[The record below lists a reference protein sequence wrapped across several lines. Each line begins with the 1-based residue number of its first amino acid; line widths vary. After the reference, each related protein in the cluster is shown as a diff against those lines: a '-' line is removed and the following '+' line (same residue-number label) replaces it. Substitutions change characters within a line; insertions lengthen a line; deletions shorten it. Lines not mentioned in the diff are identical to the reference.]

1 MNITNV
7 ETERKYL
14 IRFPDLAYLRSIAGC
29 REMAMVQTYLERK
42 EPEVE
47 RRVRSITENGG
58 TVYIYTEKR
67 PRAYL
72 SRFEDE
78 REVTREEYERLR
90 KEDGYSELVKTRYA
104 FPFAGHTMEIDIYPP
119 NIGGDVMAGYAILE
133 VEMSDPDET
142 VEFPEFL
149 EILKEVTDEKRYHN
163 KTLARL
169 MAKDEW

>member
-1 MNITNV
+1 MTTPHV

-14 IRFPDLAYLRSIAGC
+14 IKYPDTAYLRKIDSC
-29 REMAMVQTYLERK
+29 RVMAMVQTYLERK

-47 RRVRSITENGG
+47 RRVRSITEDGV

-78 REVTREEYERLR
+78 REVTREEYDLLR
-90 KEDGYSELVKTRYA
+90 KDAYSELIKTRYA
-104 FPFAGHTMEIDIYPP
+104 FPFAGHVMEIDVYPP
-119 NIGGDVMAGYAILE
+119 EIGGEVFEGYAILE
-133 VEMSDPDET
+133 VEMDDPDET

-149 EILKEVTDEKRYHN
+149 EILREVTDDKRYHN
-163 KTLARL
+163 KTLAKKL
-169 MAKDEW
+169 K

>member
-1 MNITNV
+1 MTATNV

-14 IRFPDLAYLRSIAGC
+14 IRFPDLAYLTTLDGC
-29 REMAMVQTYLERK
+29 RVMAMVQTYLDRRQE
-42 EPEVE
+42 EPDIE

-78 REVTREEYERLR
+78 REMTREEYERLR
-90 KEDGYSELVKTRYA
+90 KEDGDSELIKTRYA
-104 FPFAGHTMEIDIYPP
+104 FPFAGHVMEIDVYPP
-119 NIGGDVMAGYAILE
+119 EIGGDVMDGYAILE
-133 VEMSDPDET
+133 VEMDDPGET

-149 EILKEVTDEKRYHN
+149 EILREVTDDKRYHN
-163 KTLARL
+163 KTLAKKL
-169 MAKDEW
+169 K

>member
-1 MNITNV
+1 MNNTSNV

-14 IRFPDLAYLRSIAGC
+14 IRFPDLAYLRKIDGC
-29 REMAMVQTYLERK
+29 RVMAMVQTYLERK

-47 RRVRSITENGG
+47 RRVRSITEDGV

-78 REVTREEYERLR
+78 RNVTQEEYERLR

-104 FPFAGHTMEIDIYPP
+104 FPFAGHTMEIDVYPP
-119 NIGGDVMAGYAILE
+119 EIGGEIFEGYAILE
-133 VEMSDPDET
+133 VEMDTPDEA

-149 EILKEVTDEKRYHN
+149 EIVREVTDEKRYHN
-163 KTLARL
+163 KTLAKL
-169 MAKDEW
+169 IAKSE

>member
-1 MNITNV
+1 
-7 ETERKYL
+7 
-14 IRFPDLAYLRSIAGC
+14 
-29 REMAMVQTYLERK
+29 MAMVQTYLERK

-47 RRVRSITENGG
+47 RRVRSITEDGV

-78 REVTREEYERLR
+78 SEVSQEEYERLR

-104 FPFAGHTMEIDIYPP
+104 FPFAGHTMEIDVYPP
-119 NIGGDVMAGYAILE
+119 EIGGEIFKGYAILQ
-133 VEMSDPDET
+133 VEMDTPDEA

-149 EILKEVTDEKRYHN
+149 EIVREVTDEKRYHN
-163 KTLARL
+163 KTLAKL
-169 MAKDEW
+169 IAKSE

>member
-1 MNITNV
+1 MNNTPNV

-14 IRFPDLAYLRSIAGC
+14 IRFPDLAYLRTIDRC
-29 REMAMVQTYLERK
+29 RVMAMVQTYLERK

-47 RRVRSITENGG
+47 RRVRSITEDGV
-58 TVYIYTEKR
+58 TVDIYTEKR

-104 FPFAGHTMEIDIYPP
+104 FPFAGHTMEIDVYPP
-119 NIGGDVMAGYAILE
+119 EIGGEIFEGYAILE
-133 VEMSDPDET
+133 VEMDTPDEA

-149 EILKEVTDEKRYHN
+149 EILREVTDEKQYHN
-163 KTLARL
+163 KTLAKKL
-169 MAKDEW
+169 K

>member
-1 MNITNV
+1 MTTTNV

-14 IRFPDLAYLRSIAGC
+14 IRFPDLAYLRTLDGC
-29 REMAMVQTYLERK
+29 RVMAMVQTYLERRQE

-47 RRVRSITENGG
+47 RRVRSIAENGG

-90 KEDGYSELVKTRYA
+90 KDDGYSELVKTRYA
-104 FPFAGHTMEIDIYPP
+104 FPFAGHTMEIDVYPP
-119 NIGGDVMAGYAILE
+119 EIGGDAMDGYAILE
-133 VEMSDPDET
+133 VEMRDPDEA

-149 EILKEVTDEKRYHN
+149 EILKEVTDEKKYHN
-163 KTLARL
+163 KTLAKL
-169 MAKDEW
+169 MTKN

>member
-1 MNITNV
+1 MNTNNI

-14 IRFPDLAYLRSIAGC
+14 IRFPDLAYLRTQDGC
-29 REMAMVQTYLERK
+29 REMAMVQTYLERND
-42 EPEVE
+42 PDVE
-47 RRVRSITENGG
+47 RRIRSITFLPDGG

-104 FPFAGHTMEIDIYPP
+104 FPFAGHTMEIDVYPP
-119 NIGGDVMAGYAILE
+119 DIGGDVMDGYAILE
-133 VEMSDPDET
+133 VEMDDPDEA

-149 EILKEVTDEKRYHN
+149 EIVREVTDEKKYHN

-169 MAKDEW
+169 MAKD